1 MRVLLV
7 NKFHYLKGGAE
18 TYNFA
23 LADGLRSQGHEVA
36 HFSMRHPNNVPC
48 EQEKY
53 FVEQREYN
61 GGTSPIKKLEDGLAL
76 VYSREAKR
84 NFQALC
90 EDFRPDVIHMSNV
103 HRQITLSILDAP
115 YLRQHKVPVVY
126 TAHDYILCCPCY
138 TMVDGEGKVC
148 DACLDGRF
156 RHCLEKRCVKG
167 SHTKS
172 ALAMAEAAFLRAH
185 KSYAK
190 IDRIVCPS
198 QFMKSKLDEAGFSDK
213 TVYLQNFLTQKQ
225 VDMANK
231 VFNPEKYEREK
242 PYFLF
247 FGRLDKV
254 KGIETLVRAF
264 IGVASGLPEEWKL
277 KIVGDGPQRGDIEHL
292 LAETDESLRKRI
304 ELLGYKSGEELQS
317 IVANARFAVMP
328 SEWRENMPY
337 SGMEALAAGTPIIG
351 AGIGGIP
358 ELVSEGETGFVCDPG
373 DAGSLAEAIIRGI
386 AFCKDCAAYR
396 AMQSRCRD
404 YVMKNCDQGR
414 FMERLVEIYQE
425 EIDANQ
431 A

>member
-18 TYNFA
+18 TYDFA
-23 LADGLRSQGHEVA
+23 LAEGLQAMGHEVA
-36 HFSMRHPNNVPC
+36 RFSMKHPNNVPSKWD
-48 EQEKY
+48 KY

-61 GGTSPIKKLEDGLAL
+61 DSTSPAKKVADGLAL
-76 VYSREAKR
+76 IYSNEAKR

-90 EDFRPDVIHMSNV
+90 EEFQPEIVHMSNV
-103 HRQITLSILDAP
+103 HRQITLSVLDAP
-115 YLRQHKVPVVY
+115 YLRQHKVSVVY

-156 RHCLEKRCVKG
+156 RHCLEKHCMKG
-167 SHTKS
+167 SRAKS
-172 ALAMAEAAFLRAH
+172 ALAMTEAAFLRAH

-198 QFMKSKLDEAGFSDK
+198 QFMKNKLDEAGFSDK
-213 TVYLQNFLTQKQ
+213 TVYLQNFLTQAQ
-225 VDMANK
+225 VDMANT
-231 VFNPEKYEREK
+231 VFNPEKYEREE

-264 IGVASGLPEEWKL
+264 INVAYELPDEWKL

-292 LAETDESLRKRI
+292 LAETDESIRKRI

-328 SEWRENMPY
+328 SVWRENMPY

-351 AGIGGIP
+351 ADIGGIP
-358 ELVSEGETGFVCDPG
+358 ELVREGETGLLFKHG
-373 DAGSLAEAIIRGI
+373 DVGALSEALLYTAR
-386 AFCKDCAAYR
+386 
-396 AMQSRCRD
+396 
-404 YVMKNCDQGR
+404 
-414 FMERLVEIYQE
+414 
-425 EIDANQ
+425 IDASEFVHMRGCCLAYVKERCSQ
-431 A
+431 ERYMHSLTSVYVSCK